1 MVCGTR
7 PQERAFWWIAL
18 FTIVLTATVCL
29 QPTVARAFQ
38 EDGAAATDG
47 GEEGTAPAANDAGA
61 GGQADNTATD
71 DTGGGRQSM
80 LSLVMNAS
88 GIFGVVLLIMSLA
101 AGALIAMGF
110 LQVRRD
116 NLLPPTFIEA
126 FEQRL
131 TSKDYQG
138 AYETARSDDSLIAR
152 VLAAGLGKLNRGYEE
167 AIEGMQE
174 VGEEESMTM
183 EHKVSYL
190 AMIGSIAPMIG
201 LMGTVYGMIKSFMV
215 IATSDVQPKPKD
227 LAEGISM
234 ALVTTLEGL
243 VVAVPALL
251 FYTILRN
258 RISRLLLEVGM
269 VSEGLMSRFSAV
281 GKGKSGGAP
290 VATAPAKPAE

>member
-1 MVCGTR
+1 MVGGTR
-7 PQERAFWWIAL
+7 PQERAFQWITLVTILIVASLAL
-18 FTIVLTATVCL
+18 RPSVSWAYQEEGEAVDAP
-29 QPTVARAFQ
+29 QPQ
-38 EDGAAATDG
+38 EPDANPTETTDDG
-47 GEEGTAPAANDAGA
+47 GSDEGT
-61 GGQADNTATD
+61 
-71 DTGGGRQSM
+71 RSV
-80 LSLVMNAS
+80 LSLVIRAS
-88 GIFGVVLLIMSLA
+88 GIFGIILLLMSFA

-116 NLLPPTFIEA
+116 SLLPPSFIEA
-126 FEQRL
+126 FEQKL

-152 VLAAGLGKLNRGYEE
+152 VLAAGLGKLSRGYEE

-201 LMGTVYGMIKSFMV
+201 LMGTVYGMITSFMV
-215 IATSDVQPKPKD
+215 IANSEVQPKPKD
-227 LAEGISM
+227 LADGIST

-243 VVAVPALL
+243 IVAVPALL

-281 GKGKSGGAP
+281 GKGKGGAAA
-290 VATAPAKPAE
+290 ATAPAKPAD